1 MAAET
6 DSYEDFDEAIFE
18 NEEEILSGDEKPEL
32 KAKAVKPVK
41 NSNSDM
47 ATWRKIEDY
56 WDNYHLNKKINDNPF
71 EDQYS
76 DYLLDR

>member
-6 DSYEDFDEAIFE
+6 DSYDDFDEAIFE
-18 NEEEILSGDEKPEL
+18 NEEEILPENVKTEL
-32 KAKAVKPVK
+32 KAKEVKPVK
-41 NSNSDM
+41 NSNL

-71 EDQYS
+71 DDQYS
-76 DYLLDR
+76 DYLLDG